1 MLALNSNSTIY
12 ICVNLFAPLLF
23 ICKMDI
29 KIEPNYTSFW
39 IYLMIELKCHVCVY
53 IYMCVCI
60 YIYICACVVICV
72 YIHMYVCLCIK
83 SSVPALI
90 HINVIPITCVIL
102 NILKVH
108 MNPRKDYCQLEKH
121 AEQ

>member
-1 MLALNSNSTIY
+1 MS
-12 ICVNLFAPLLF
+12 
-23 ICKMDI
+23 
-29 KIEPNYTSFW
+29 
-39 IYLMIELKCHVCVY
+39 
-53 IYMCVCI
+53 CVCI
-60 YIYICACVVICV
+60 YIYVCVYIYICACVVVCV

-90 HINVIPITCVIL
+90 HINVIPIICVIL

-108 MNPRKDYCQLEKH
+108 MNSRKDYCQLLEKH